1 MNLRTNVAC
10 PASPAS
16 PRWLLRLAGCLL
28 AVVTEHRYLVWQ
40 LARREV
46 QARYRG
52 SWLGLLWSLLNP
64 LLMLALYTFVFSV
77 VFKARWS
84 STATEGNLDFA
95 LAVFSGLVA
104 YNLFAETITAAPGLV
119 LSNSNYVKRVVFPL
133 EVLPVARFLSCAV
146 QAGFSLC
153 ILAVAMLWHRG
164 TLPWTLMLVPVA
176 VIPLALFTIGL
187 ALFLASL
194 GVFIRDIGNLVSV
207 LTTTLLFLSP
217 VFYPLSKLPE
227 PLQPYL
233 ILNPLAPIVDNFRR
247 VTYDGLLPDWPSWL
261 AVTAISGLLAAAGFA
276 WFVRS
281 KNAFADV
288 L

>member
-1 MNLRTNVAC
+1 MNPRTNVAG
-10 PASPAS
+10 PISIAR
-16 PRWLLRLAGCLL
+16 PRTPLRLAGRMLALL
-28 AVVTEHRYLVWQ
+28 TEHRYLIWQ
-40 LARREV
+40 LTRREV
-46 QARYRG
+46 QSRYRG

-77 VFKARWS
+77 VFRARWGGS
-84 STATEGNLDFA
+84 GADGNLDFA
-95 LAVFSGLVA
+95 LAVFSGLIA
-104 YNLFAETITAAPGLV
+104 YNLFAESVTAAPSLV
-119 LSNSNYVKRVVFPL
+119 LSNTNYVKRVVFPL

-146 QAGFSLC
+146 QAGFSSL
-153 ILAVAMLWHRG
+153 ILAAVLFWHRG
-164 TLPWTLMLVPVA
+164 SLPWTLVLL
-176 VIPLALFTIGL
+176 PLALAPL
-187 ALFLASL
+187 ALLTLGVSWFLASL

-207 LTTTLLFLSP
+207 LTTSLLFLSP

-247 VTYDGLLPDWPSWL
+247 VIFDGLPPDWGSWMT
-261 AVTAISGLLAAAGFA
+261 VTLLSGVLAAAGFA